1 MRNKVIAA
9 YASFTITFLTL
20 AVIIVLYFV
29 NDFETKELLLN
40 IFYSLFGGAF
50 VTFVLSLFEYNNLKR
65 DTIDDFYDEYLNY
78 LIVIEKIRYTN
89 IGEKEKIVADYVSY
103 KDVYNVSKRN
113 EIVARLDTLLAKE
126 GLEIDHKDIDKYF
139 ESEGAHL
146 KKSIDK
152 TIVTYLDAIHHD
164 LNKLWKIISS
174 MYFFNPLSNKFHKQA
189 NEMFNDAE
197 DLLNKLTEKEKRFE
211 MFLDGDLKNLSE
223 IVKDIDDLNN
233 KVFKIEQNEN
243 GSKAWFEK
251 TYNSGLERLL
261 TFVEKTL
268 KIKSKEE

>member
-9 YASFTITFLTL
+9 YASFTITVLTL
-20 AVIIVLYFV
+20 IIIVVLYFI
-29 NDFETKELLLN
+29 NDFNAKLLLLN

-50 VTFVLSLFEYNNLKR
+50 VTFILSLFEYNNLKR
-65 DTIDDFYDEYLNY
+65 ETIDDFYDEYLNY
-78 LIVIEKIRYTN
+78 LIAIEKIRYTN

-103 KDVYNVSKRN
+103 KDVYSASKKN
-113 EIVARLDTLLAKE
+113 EIVARLDTLLDKE
-126 GLEIDHKDIDKYF
+126 GLALDRKDVDKYF

-146 KKSIDK
+146 KKNIDK
-152 TIVTYLDAIHHD
+152 TIATYLDAMRHD

-174 MYFFNPLSNKFHKQA
+174 MYFFNPFSNKFHNQA
-189 NEMFNDAE
+189 KEMFDDAE
-197 DLLNKLTEKEKRFE
+197 NLLNELADKEKRFE

-233 KVFKIEQNEN
+233 KVFKIEQNAN

-251 TYNSGLERLL
+251 IYNSGLERLL
-261 TFVEKTL
+261 TFVEETL
-268 KIKSKEE
+268 KIKSKE